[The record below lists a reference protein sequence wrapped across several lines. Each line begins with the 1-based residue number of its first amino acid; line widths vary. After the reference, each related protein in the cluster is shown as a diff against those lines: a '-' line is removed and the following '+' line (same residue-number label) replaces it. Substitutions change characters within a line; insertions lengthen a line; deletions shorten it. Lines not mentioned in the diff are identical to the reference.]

1 MKTFTTIIN
10 ESFNPNDPAII
21 RSEPQIVTT
30 KGEIAK
36 INSFIKNYTDN
47 VYSKFGYKYPMKD
60 TDIIINKDLII
71 DCEFINKMVN
81 NYTVFKFICNTIQ
94 LKTFEEFRDFM
105 SKYSNLEKFYHY
117 NGFYN
122 KEVLHILYYTIKKG
136 KIGERMSLRFFEKD
150 FNKNVSEKIE
160 VTDPTLNEDLKGID
174 GKFIFKGKDYTI
186 QVKPCS
192 NMIKDEKSV
201 KFLSV
206 GSVSLSTHYLVL
218 YRKTGNLFEFY
229 ILNSRFVTIQDN
241 FFVYPIDKKI
251 ETGSEISSRSR

>member
-10 ESFNPNDPAII
+10 EAFDYNAPAII
-21 RSEPQIVTT
+21 RSDVQIVTT
-30 KGEIAK
+30 KGEISK
-36 INSFIKNYTDN
+36 VNNIIKNYTDN
-47 VYSKFGYKYPMKD
+47 VYSKFGYKYPMKN

-81 NYTVFKFICNTIQ
+81 NYTVFKFICNTMS

-105 SKYSNLEKFYHY
+105 SEYSNLEKFYHY

-122 KEVLHILYYTIKKG
+122 KEVLNILYYTIKKG
-136 KIGERMSLRFFEKD
+136 KIGEKMSLKFFED
-150 FNKNVSEKIE
+150 EFNKKVITEQII
-160 VTDPTLNEDLKGID
+160 VTEPTLNEDLKGID
-174 GKFIFKGKDYTI
+174 GKFIFKGKEYTI

-192 NMIKDEKSV
+192 NIIKDETST

-206 GSVSLSTHYLVL
+206 GSVSLSTHYLIL

-229 ILNSRFVTIQDN
+229 ILNSRFVTIQSN
-241 FFVYPIDKKI
+241 FFVYPNNQKI
-251 ETGSEISSRSR
+251 ESGSEISR